1 MLTMVMIVEKEKIEH
16 IMFDKVE
23 KEIFLQRLLTV
34 WLKMFKPAE
43 SKNDYNVWQIL
54 IDEWLTV
61 WLRMIFQPAES
72 KTALRHV
79 LAQAARVE
87 VVCDGPAGGRIID
100 DISIYIR
107 CIIYS
112 ISTFCWRDNR

>member
-1 MLTMVMIVEKEKIEH
+1 
-16 IMFDKVE
+16 
-23 KEIFLQRLLTV
+23 
-34 WLKMFKPAE
+34 MFKPAK
-43 SKNDYNVWQIL
+43 SKKDYNNHNVSQIS
-54 IDEWLTV
+54 IDEWLIV

-87 VVCDGPAGGRIID
+87 VVGDGPAGGRIID

>member
-1 MLTMVMIVEKEKIEH
+1 MLKMVKIVEKEKFEH

-23 KEIFLQRLLTV
+23 KEIFLQRLLSV
-34 WLKMFKPAE
+34 WLKMFKPAK
-43 SKNDYNVWQIL
+43 SKKDYNNHNVSQIL

-87 VVCDGPAGGRIID
+87 VVGDGPAGGRLID
-100 DISIYIR
+100 NISIYMRYIQ
-107 CIIYS
+107 
-112 ISTFCWRDNR
+112 